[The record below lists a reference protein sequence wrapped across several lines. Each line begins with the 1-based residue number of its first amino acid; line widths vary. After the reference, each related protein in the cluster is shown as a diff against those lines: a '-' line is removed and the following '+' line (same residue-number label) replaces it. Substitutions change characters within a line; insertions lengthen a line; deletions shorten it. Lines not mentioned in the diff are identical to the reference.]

1 MEIIL
6 IKDVEKLG
14 FANDLVNVKTG
25 YARNYLLPNGFAI
38 IANSSNKKQREE
50 TLKQLER
57 KEEKMLSKIQEVID
71 KLKET
76 VIQVGAKVGTTDK
89 IFGSVT
95 THNLAEAIKKQTG
108 ISLDRRKIHIEEE
121 VKTIGSYTAEVNLHS
136 DIKVDLKFEVVA
148 E

>member
-76 VIQVGAKVGTTDK
+76 VIQIGAKVGTTDK